1 MSATAPLL
9 TTPLNALHI
18 ELGARMV
25 PFAGYSMP
33 VQYQQLAQQ
42 AQRLS
47 VNFRFKQ
54 GSAELDNKALRDI
67 DRVLAYLRKHNKM
80 KNKLVLVGF
89 GDSKSDPERA
99 RLLSKLR
106 AMAVRRQL
114 HNNEIIFRDIIGIG
128 DAMPVA
134 SNNLDQGRVKNRR
147 VELWVYSL

>member
-1 MSATAPLL
+1 
-9 TTPLNALHI
+9 
-18 ELGARMV
+18 
-25 PFAGYSMP
+25 
-33 VQYQQLAQQ
+33 
-42 AQRLS
+42 
-47 VNFRFKQ
+47 
-54 GSAELDNKALRDI
+54 
-67 DRVLAYLRKHNKM
+67 M

-89 GDSKSDPERA
+89 GVSKSDPERA